1 MLLILQLA
9 LQNQMEMG
17 LRKDDIQAE
26 VKRVPVEARD
36 ASSLTPEDKLRT
48 ERETRAR
55 SPLI

>member
-26 VKRVPVEARD
+26 VKRVPVEAGD

-48 ERETRAR
+48 EREPRAR